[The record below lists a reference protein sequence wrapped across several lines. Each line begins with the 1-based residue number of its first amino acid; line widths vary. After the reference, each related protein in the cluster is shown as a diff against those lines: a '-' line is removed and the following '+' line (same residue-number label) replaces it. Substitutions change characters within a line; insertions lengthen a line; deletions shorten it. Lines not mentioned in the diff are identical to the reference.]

1 MGPQAA
7 TASAGPDAGPRSGEA
22 RPQAER
28 RPSELAGY
36 VDAISGRRVFG
47 WAWDRANPDA
57 RIELQVYA
65 GGRLL
70 GAVTAA
76 RERPDLRE
84 NGIGDGRHA
93 FEFELPE
100 ALGEAA
106 AIEVRATRPDTR
118 ESVTL
123 GPPENGPGRDRAA
136 TARPGS
142 PPRAAIDRLAASQ
155 QLLRRDLRSVLSAV
169 ERLAGPAGEQETGR
183 DELARRLQNLEVH
196 LVRLDTAL
204 RELNGNL
211 AGRDARRPERA
222 LLLAIAGVG
231 AISALGLAV
240 GLIGLFV

>member
-65 GGRLL
+65 GARLL
-70 GAVTAA
+70 GTVTAA

-100 ALGEAA
+100 ALDAAA
-106 AIEVRATRPDTR
+106 AIEVRATRPDTQ
-118 ESVTL
+118 ESVAL
-123 GPPENGPGRDRAA
+123 GPPGGASGRDRPA

-142 PPRAAIDRLAASQ
+142 LPPAAADRLAASQ

-169 ERLAGPAGEQETGR
+169 ERLAGSAREQEADR

-196 LVRLDTAL
+196 LVRLDSAL
-204 RELNGNL
+204 RELNGHL
-211 AGRDARRPERA
+211 AGGDARRSERT
-222 LLLAIAGVG
+222 LLLAVAGAG
-231 AISALGLAV
+231 AIGALGLAV
-240 GLIGLFV
+240 GLLGLFV